1 MKRESKIPDQKVSID
16 GANIRYAAIE
26 NQLHLQFPL
35 RFEFRGRTV
44 GAFVL
49 SKGKGQSYKFVFGFH
64 CKGVHSTLK
73 ENQRSTTFDAIESGL
88 KDLPYGETMT
98 VHMGS
103 FSTDTDRQQQLST
116 LFEEADAPSL
126 KFLVRGEKE
135 RIRELTQQ
143 GVRKPKFLKIYVTY
157 TVDSETIGATDQ
169 VDKLMYMTMNWWN
182 QFTGQQEEVEQQ
194 RFEDLFTKAFT
205 DGFQLWE
212 QIFSTK
218 MGLTISPMTEAEL
231 WEATWNRFNKSHVP
245 PLPQRVTMSDRGLT
259 EEIHSEIHPTSL
271 IVERKRDCPFA
282 GREWV
287 KVRDRFVGAMV
298 FEEKPAGWP
307 SKFDELRYLWDI
319 LSKDRIYDT
328 EVFCELSKANEG
340 LVKTNMERLTKQSI
354 VSADFAASRQSVDV
368 AAEIKTKKTIDAQA
382 QLYEGAVPLHT
393 ATVFLV
399 HRNHPQQLDEA
410 CRYLQSCV
418 RRPARLD
425 RETQYAWLV
434 WLQTLPITWDS
445 LLVRPFNRRI
455 TYFSGEAPGFMSLVC
470 PRECDRSGFELL
482 TEEGGVPLFLD
493 LFGQHRNLGVFATT
507 RAGKSVL
514 VSGILTQALAQRMP
528 IVALDFPKPDGTS
541 TFTDYTAFMGKD
553 GAYFDIGSESN
564 NLFELPNLR
573 SLPLKEQQERF
584 EDYKSFLEGALM
596 TMIIGGTAES
606 QMFRNTVRS
615 LVVILVDQFFKDAEI
630 GDRYE
635 RAIAGGFGS
644 PAWDEMPTLQDFLPF
659 CELHRLELTE
669 VSDETVKA
677 MGQIKLQLKFWIT
690 SRVGKAISAPS
701 SFPTDA
707 RLLVFALRNLND
719 DADAAVLALSAY
731 SAALRRAL
739 ASPRS
744 IFFIDESPILFQ
756 FDEISALVARLCA
769 NGAKAGVRVI
779 LSGQDPDTI
788 AKSPSASKIL
798 QNLSTRLVGRIQPT
812 AINSFV
818 KYLDYPEEIIS
829 RNATESF
836 FPKRESIYSQW
847 LLDDSGVYTYCR
859 FYPSYLQLAAV
870 ANNTDEQAARDAY
883 MALYPG
889 DRFKGLAE
897 FATEMVAALRD
908 GRPIR
913 LPDGQVGGQVMPSSQ
928 ELSRVL
934 AMTG

>member
-1 MKRESKIPDQKVSID
+1 
-16 GANIRYAAIE
+16 
-26 NQLHLQFPL
+26 
-35 RFEFRGRTV
+35 
-44 GAFVL
+44 
-49 SKGKGQSYKFVFGFH
+49 
-64 CKGVHSTLK
+64 
-73 ENQRSTTFDAIESGL
+73 
-88 KDLPYGETMT
+88 
-98 VHMGS
+98 
-103 FSTDTDRQQQLST
+103 
-116 LFEEADAPSL
+116 
-126 KFLVRGEKE
+126 
-135 RIRELTQQ
+135 
-143 GVRKPKFLKIYVTY
+143 
-157 TVDSETIGATDQ
+157 
-169 VDKLMYMTMNWWN
+169 
-182 QFTGQQEEVEQQ
+182 
-194 RFEDLFTKAFT
+194 
-205 DGFQLWE
+205 
-212 QIFSTK
+212 
-218 MGLTISPMTEAEL
+218 
-231 WEATWNRFNKSHVP
+231 
-245 PLPQRVTMSDRGLT
+245 
-259 EEIHSEIHPTSL
+259 
-271 IVERKRDCPFA
+271 
-282 GREWV
+282 
-287 KVRDRFVGAMV
+287 
-298 FEEKPAGWP
+298 
-307 SKFDELRYLWDI
+307 
-319 LSKDRIYDT
+319 
-328 EVFCELSKANEG
+328 
-340 LVKTNMERLTKQSI
+340 
-354 VSADFAASRQSVDV
+354 
-368 AAEIKTKKTIDAQA
+368 
-382 QLYEGAVPLHT
+382 
-393 ATVFLV
+393 
-399 HRNHPQQLDEA
+399 
-410 CRYLQSCV
+410 
-418 RRPARLD
+418 
-425 RETQYAWLV
+425 
-434 WLQTLPITWDS
+434 
-445 LLVRPFNRRI
+445 
-455 TYFSGEAPGFMSLVC
+455 MSLVC

-482 TEEGGVPLFLD
+482 TEEGGVPLYLD

-541 TFTDYTAFMGKD
+541 TFTDYTDFMGKD

-564 NLFELPNLR
+564 NLFELPDLR

-615 LVVILVDQFFKDAEI
+615 LVVILLDQFFKDAEI

-644 PAWDEMPTLQDFLPF
+644 AAWDEMPTLKDFLPF

-889 DRFKGLAE
+889 DRFRGLAA

-913 LPDGQVGGQVMPSSQ
+913 LPDGQVGNQVTPSSQ